1 MIFKH
6 LRISILFY
14 LNLKSLY
21 FDLFFNFSIDVST
34 NQNHK
39 ASINNFWTMALG
51 NFDKRVIEEVNQTMK
66 GQLVNIETEKDLIE
80 RYIQIAEIL

>member
-1 MIFKH
+1 
-6 LRISILFY
+6 
-14 LNLKSLY
+14 
-21 FDLFFNFSIDVST
+21 
-34 NQNHK
+34 
-39 ASINNFWTMALG
+39 MALG